1 MAFVLILLVCL
12 GVRITYMLLGVSL
25 SMLSAVFGLLK
36 VDLGILSA
44 VWVGVGGRLATDSD
58 GFT

>member
-1 MAFVLILLVCL
+1 
-12 GVRITYMLLGVSL
+12 MLLGVSL

-44 VWVGVGGRLATDSD
+44 VWVGFGGRVATDSD